1 MKFTRSKLQAD
12 ECVFIRY
19 VSRIIGQ
26 QELTNEDLLINGKF
40 FNMDV
45 VSDKTRVF
53 KSCCHPAAA
62 MILVV
67 YVYNNGIRHDCE
79 ELVHEFENPVKQ
91 DGQINLQREGKF
103 F

>member
-1 MKFTRSKLQAD
+1 
-12 ECVFIRY
+12 
-19 VSRIIGQ
+19 
-26 QELTNEDLLINGKF
+26 
-40 FNMDV
+40 
-45 VSDKTRVF
+45 
-53 KSCCHPAAA
+53 